1 MARFYLFAAS
11 LNVWVVL
18 LILAVAFGMQLIL
31 GEPPCPLCV
40 VQRIALM
47 MCALGPLYMLLQAR
61 QGVLS
66 YRAIAIG
73 SGISIISA
81 LLGAAAST
89 RQVLLH
95 ILPGDRGFGSPL
107 LGVHL
112 YTWSLIA
119 FISQIAASG
128 LMLIGAAWFKEQ
140 PVPSRI
146 TNVTAVAFLVFVVT
160 NLMSVIAEAGFNWD
174 LPSDPVGYLLFK
186 YVFS

>member
-1 MARFYLFAAS
+1 MGRLYVLAAS
-11 LNVWVVL
+11 LNLWT
-18 LILAVAFGMQLIL
+18 LILILVAAFGMQLIFA
-31 GEPPCPLCV
+31 EPPCPLCV

-47 MCALGPLYMLLQAR
+47 LCALGPLYTLLQAR
-61 QGVLS
+61 RGMLS
-66 YRAIAIG
+66 YRALAIG

-81 LLGAAAST
+81 LLGAAAAT

-107 LGVHL
+107 FGLHL

-128 LMLIGAAWFKEQ
+128 LMLIAAAWWKEQ
-140 PVPSRI
+140 PISSRA
-146 TNVTAVAFLVFVVT
+146 TNVTVSAFLVIVIA
-160 NLMSVIAEAGFNWD
+160 NLVSVIAEAGLNWD

-186 YVFS
+186 